1 MYSFVAVEATLSLP
15 ILLSVYI
22 MICRLHKILE
32 IGLFVSSIVLL
43 PAVFLLFPHAIKCL
57 HWLQSQLECSLTDI
71 EQDCTAHSFETV
83 HVIYFYC
90 SATNFLSGSVVFCQG
105 GTVLCLLLNVSL
117 IMTLVF
123 YYKPFP

>member
-57 HWLQSQLECSLTDI
+57 HCLQECSLTDI
-71 EQDCTAHSFETV
+71 EQDCTAHSFET
-83 HVIYFYC
+83 C
-90 SATNFLSGSVVFCQG
+90 SCHLFLLFSHK
-105 GTVLCLLLNVSL
+105 LPLWIRCLLSRWHSALPVVECESNND
-117 IMTLVF
+117 
-123 YYKPFP
+123 